1 MSLRKYSS
9 QPRQQTLPLMSSIE
23 CNPLS
28 LFPRA
33 PNLSGHRLRRFLV
46 NNYVLPWHPER
57 QRLSSNFSSS
67 KNSETA
73 NASPS
78 NPQETDLDNSMQLL
92 YCHGSESNLYKW
104 RVFVPYYPLNPL
116 TNKILFIFSMNW
128 SKKIVKKRSLV
139 VI

>member
-1 MSLRKYSS
+1 M
-9 QPRQQTLPLMSSIE
+9 
-23 CNPLS
+23 
-28 LFPRA
+28 
-33 PNLSGHRLRRFLV
+33 
-46 NNYVLPWHPER
+46 
-57 QRLSSNFSSS
+57 LSSNFSSS

-78 NPQETDLDNSMQLL
+78 NQQETDLDNSMQLL

-128 SKKIVKKRSLV
+128 SKKLVKKRSLV
-139 VI
+139 VT